1 MLQVKD
7 LMQLAKVYNN
17 LSDIY
22 VYMAMVKEIF
32 RYNYNDLIIVRKL
45 TETEIGASSAGVL
58 AFLLLIFC
66 CICCCYCLNKLV
78 I

>member
-7 LMQLAKVYNN
+7 LMQIAKVYNN

-22 VYMAMVKEIF
+22 VYYYGEGNIQ
-32 RYNYNDLIIVRKL
+32 YNDLLIVKKL
-45 TETEIGASSAGVL
+45 TEIEIGASSAGVL
-58 AFLLLIFC
+58 AFLLLVFC
-66 CICCCYCLNKLV
+66 CICGGCCLNKLV